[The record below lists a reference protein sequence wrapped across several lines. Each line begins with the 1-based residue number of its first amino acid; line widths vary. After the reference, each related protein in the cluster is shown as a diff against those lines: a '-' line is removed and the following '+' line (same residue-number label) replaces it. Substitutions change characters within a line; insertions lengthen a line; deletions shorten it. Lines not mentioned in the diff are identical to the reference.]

1 MSLLKDFLE
10 DKSHFLKINQPI
22 SSSAIHFVPAETEL
36 TFTLLP
42 AWRWVGGG
50 GGGDFLIKG

>member
-36 TFTLLP
+36 TCTLLP
-42 AWRWVGGG
+42 GLRWGGG
-50 GGGDFLIKG
+50 GGGGGTLK

>member
-1 MSLLKDFLE
+1 MSLLEDFLE

-36 TFTLLP
+36 TCTLLP
-42 AWRWVGGG
+42 GLRWGGG
-50 GGGDFLIKG
+50 GRGDFLIKG